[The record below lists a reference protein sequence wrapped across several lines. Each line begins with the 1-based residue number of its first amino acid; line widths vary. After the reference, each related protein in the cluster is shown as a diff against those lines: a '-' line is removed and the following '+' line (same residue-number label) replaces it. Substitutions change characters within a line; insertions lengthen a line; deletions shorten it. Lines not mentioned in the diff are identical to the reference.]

1 MEKISVIGG
10 AGFIGTA
17 VCRLLARQGRR
28 FEVVDLH
35 PSPVFPTLSR
45 IADIRDPAALDRA
58 VTGEILVHLAAVHR
72 DDAPPDTYAATN
84 IGGTRNLCNLALRRG
99 IGQIVFTSSVA
110 VYGDAPSGTDERG
123 TIAPV
128 TLYGHSKA
136 RAEAVLRSW
145 RAAAGPGASLAILRP
160 VVVIGPGNRGNVQR
174 LFDQIAAGRFLMVG
188 AGRNVKSMA
197 HVTNVAA
204 FLEGLIRLR
213 PSEGVW
219 NYADGPD
226 MTMAEL
232 VALARAELLHRPGM
246 GLRLPKSLGVA
257 LGHLADAVSAVAGRP
272 LPFSAARLR
281 KFCTETRFVRSAA
294 LPGFV
299 APVPLAV
306 GLRQMLQSSL
316 PPPQTT
322 EAALVTGQ
330 AGRSPSELRL

>member
-35 PSPVFPTLSR
+35 PSPAFPTLSR
-45 IADIRDPAALDRA
+45 IADIRDPVALDRA
-58 VTGEILVHLAAVHR
+58 VTGDVLLHLAAVHR
-72 DDAPPDTYAATN
+72 DDAPDGAYAETN
-84 IGGTRNLCNLALRRG
+84 VGGTRNLCDLALRRG

-110 VYGDAPSGTDERG
+110 VYGPAAPGTDERG
-123 TIAPV
+123 AIAPV
-128 TLYGHSKA
+128 TAYGRSKA
-136 RAEAVLRSW
+136 QAEAVLRSW

-174 LFDQIAAGRFLMVG
+174 LFDQIAAGRFVMVG

-197 HVTNVAA
+197 HVANVAA
-204 FLEGLIRLR
+204 FLDGLIRLR
-213 PSEGVW
+213 PPEGVW

-226 MTMAEL
+226 MTMAGL
-232 VALARAELLHRPGM
+232 VALARSELLQRSGTGP
-246 GLRLPKSLGVA
+246 RLPQALGLA
-257 LGHLADAVSAVAGRP
+257 LGHLADAVSAVTGHSLP
-272 LPFSAARLR
+272 LSAARLR

-299 APVPLAV
+299 APVPLAE
-306 GLRQMLQSSL
+306 GLRQMLRSDW
-316 PPPQTT
+316 PPPPVA
-322 EAALVTGQ
+322 EAALSPGQ